1 MSSPSLP
8 ADLPT
13 IADVKV
19 FMSKAYVDRK
29 SGKLPTTPFST
40 RFVWLNSAAEL
51 ALLWRPYV
59 DSLWSDKEKVDAIFA
74 IRDLYYDLES
84 EFNHGPH
91 HQGTDFKFP
100 KVYHAIAEFTKA
112 IHLQREAAKATDSST
127 TSNSN
132 SSSSPATNPAT
143 DFNVSIPTEP
153 AADRQ
158 QCYSSHQGLSY
169 QDPEIRSR
177 GCRRL

>member
-1 MSSPSLP
+1 MSSSSLP
-8 ADLPT
+8 TDLPT
-13 IADVKV
+13 VADVKV

-29 SGKLPTTPFST
+29 SGKLPTTAFSM
-40 RFVWLNSAAEL
+40 RLVWLNSAAEL

-100 KVYHAIAEFTKA
+100 KAYHAITEFTKA

-132 SSSSPATNPAT
+132 TSSSPATNPAT
-143 DFNVSIPTEP
+143 DANVSIPTEP
-153 AADRQ
+153 AADRHNATRRTKGSRTKTPK
-158 QCYSSHQGLSY
+158 YV
-169 QDPEIRSR
+169 PEGADDS
-177 GCRRL
+177 